1 MKLRKEFDK
10 YKDLKDMRKIKELM
24 DAQTEAVKPMYGE
37 EPIKYPFSENGIAW
51 QREFSVE
58 DAVLDHWHPY
68 QKAKYPEFFAK
79 REEMKEEYLKLYEET
94 YGNLLKGLH
103 IERHETYGL
112 LPHDYDE
119 EAEKLKL
126 EGKDPKRI
134 GSTGEEATKKKPAEM
149 PTKDPKWQKFFWI

>member
-1 MKLRKEFDK
+1 MKLRKEFEK
-10 YKDLKDMRKIKELM
+10 NLGLKDMRKIKALM
-24 DAQTEAVKPMYGE
+24 DEQTEKVKPMYGE
-37 EPIKYPFSENGIAW
+37 EPVKYPFSENGIAW

-68 QKAKYPEFFAK
+68 QKAQYPEFFAK

-94 YGNLLKGLH
+94 YGNLMEGLH
-103 IERHETYGL
+103 IKGHDTYGL

-126 EGKDPKRI
+126 GGQDPKRLG
-134 GSTGEEATKKKPAEM
+134 GSDEEAAKKTEKPKAE
-149 PTKDPKWQKFFWI
+149 PKKYNFFTL